1 MALNLNDLTEEQK
14 KELLKQMKEEER
26 EKKQKRNEELKSL
39 NEMTNETV
47 EEIFVVA
54 KEVVEI
60 LTTFKKE
67 TFEKCKSLIGIKEE
81 LFNVKDNQR
90 SHTFTTDDGKSVTLG
105 YRVTDAFDDT
115 VKVGIE
121 KVKNWVF
128 SEVKGTNNENIKK
141 IISNMLKE
149 DKKGNLNAKRVLEL
163 SQIAMDIN
171 DDELTEAV
179 EIIEKAYKPQKS
191 CYFIELSY
199 KDENGKKVSMPLSVS
214 AAPFENS

>member
-1 MALNLNDLTEEQK
+1 MALNLKDLTEGER

-39 NEMTNETV
+39 NEMTNEV
-47 EEIFVVA
+47 VNKIFSYGEIVLDV
-54 KEVVEI
+54 
-60 LTTFKKE
+60 LTEFKKE
-67 TFEKCKSLIGIKEE
+67 GFGEFKTLIGIKEE
-81 LFNVKDNQR
+81 LYNVKDNQR

-105 YRVTDAFDDT
+105 YRVTDSFDDT
-115 VKVGIE
+115 VSAGIE
-121 KVKNWVF
+121 KIKNWVF

>member
-60 LTTFKKE
+60 LTIFKKE

-128 SEVKGTNNENIKK
+128 SEVKGTNNENIRK

-171 DDELTEAV
+171 DEELTEAV

-191 CYFIELSY
+191 CHFIDISY
-199 KDENGKKVSMPLSVS
+199 KDENGKKISMPLSVS
-214 AAPFENS
+214 AAPFEG

>member
-14 KELLKQMKEEER
+14 KELLDQMKKEEK

-39 NEMTNETV
+39 KQMTNEIV
-47 EEIFVVA
+47 EEVFNDA
-54 KEVVEI
+54 KIVHTVQTE
-60 LTTFKKE
+60 FKKE
-67 TFEKCKSLIGIKEE
+67 TFDKFKSLIGIKEE

-115 VKVGIE
+115 VHAGIE

-128 SEVKGTNNENIKK
+128 SEVKGVNNENIKK

-149 DKKGNLNAKRVLEL
+149 DETANH
-163 SQIAMDIN
+163 
-171 DDELTEAV
+171 
-179 EIIEKAYKPQKS
+179 P
-191 CYFIELSY
+191 C
-199 KDENGKKVSMPLSVS
+199 
-214 AAPFENS
+214 